1 MNFFKFQ
8 CILILF
14 ACIQIQIALA
24 SCLLPEFKFR
34 NLIWKVFWIHFWMLQ
49 NLAVLTQPLTNSHH
63 TLLRPSENVQYCSW
77 FRWETDRQTQKK
89 LEAVK
94 INYVSRKREW
104 RTLKPSTAVAA
115 LSRLALI
122 IRTPSVPFTV
132 SPLLAVALKAFDMD
146 TSAAFL
152 TALFQFAV
160 SGLRIDCS
168 CFGPLNCCLERGLP
182 THSEKNLHQI
192 KWKSARSREENG
204 WSRPHSMMEGM
215 LYSVPSCLWFVMW
228 SPPAVTDRWLL

>member
-1 MNFFKFQ
+1 
-8 CILILF
+8 
-14 ACIQIQIALA
+14 
-24 SCLLPEFKFR
+24 
-34 NLIWKVFWIHFWMLQ
+34 MLQ
-49 NLAVLTQPLTNSHH
+49 KLAVLTQPLTNSHH
-63 TLLRPSENVQYCSW
+63 TLLQPRENVQYCSW

-122 IRTPSVPFTV
+122 IHTPSVPFTV

-152 TALFQFAV
+152 TALFQFEV

-182 THSEKNLHQI
+182 AHLEKACIKSNGNLEEVGKRTDGADLTRWWRACCTLSHHVCDSLCGHHQQWQTGGCCKVTTHN
-192 KWKSARSREENG
+192 
-204 WSRPHSMMEGM
+204 
-215 LYSVPSCLWFVMW
+215 SCDVNEIVKPLK
-228 SPPAVTDRWLL
+228 LC

>member
-1 MNFFKFQ
+1 M
-8 CILILF
+8 
-14 ACIQIQIALA
+14 
-24 SCLLPEFKFR
+24 E
-34 NLIWKVFWIHFWMLQ
+34 
-49 NLAVLTQPLTNSHH
+49 
-63 TLLRPSENVQYCSW
+63 
-77 FRWETDRQTQKK
+77 
-89 LEAVK
+89 

-122 IRTPSVPFTV
+122 IRTPSVPFSV

-168 CFGPLNCCLERGLP
+168 CFGPLNRCLERGVP
-182 THSEKNLHQI
+182 APKKKKNERKSLHQI
-192 KWKSARSREENG
+192 KWKSGGSKEENG
-204 WSRPHSMMEGM
+204 WSRPSVIMKGMVHS
-215 LYSVPSCLWFVMW
+215 LPTCL
-228 SPPAVTDRWLL
+228 